1 MLTMD
6 AKRNAESYA
15 YPNGM
20 LNTGWIAGVLRL
32 PDPANGICYIQQT
45 RSENHML
52 PIHFDP
58 KTSPLPRDL
67 KEWDLVMA
75 YCHVNGGRDGDQRVV
90 SLKSIRFEAA
100 NALHMDKKFATALL
114 QKWAVHVHEA
124 AKDSGTPDAIRKLGE
139 AHGQPDAASRVDSFD
154 WKAMKMNHNA
164 SNHVRL
170 AGFIEAK
177 SYETNRVG
185 LDGKP
190 MNDRLVVLLRQTA
203 DPDRSIAVRW
213 YSRNLKPLHEA
224 LQRRMP
230 IIVTGEFRLDVKAIG
245 APDPATGIAPVSKIP
260 YIQAKDIPQP
270 VLPGSDAIRVVP
282 HWLST
287 MLSRDAELAPETPA
301 AAPASAPEVNSESAK
316 LFAATFATEKNEGD
330 ANG

>member
-6 AKRNAESYA
+6 AKRNAESYS

-20 LNTGWIAGVLRL
+20 LNTGWIAGVLRV

-75 YCHVNGGRDGDQRVV
+75 YCHVGGSRDGDTRVV

-100 NALHMDKKFATALL
+100 NVLHMDKSFASALL
-114 QKWAVHVHEA
+114 QKWAAHVHEA
-124 AKDSGTPDAIRKLGE
+124 AKDSGTPETIKKLGE
-139 AHGQPDAASRVDSFD
+139 AHGQPDAASRIDSFD
-154 WKAMKMNHNA
+154 WRAMKMNQNA

-177 SYETNRVG
+177 SFETNRVG
-185 LDGKP
+185 ADGKA
-190 MNDRLVVLLRQTA
+190 MNDRLVVLLRQTS
-203 DPDRSIAVRW
+203 DPDKCISVRW

-224 LQRRMP
+224 LRRGLP
-230 IIVTGEFRLDVKAIG
+230 YIIEGEFRLDVKAIG
-245 APDPATGIAPVSKIP
+245 APDPVTGIAPVSKIP
-260 YIQAKDIPQP
+260 YIQAKDIPKA
-270 VLPGSDAIRVVP
+270 VLPGSDAIRVIP
-282 HWLST
+282 HWVGT
-287 MLSRDAELAPETPA
+287 MISRDTERAPQAA
-301 AAPASAPEVNSESAK
+301 AAPVVNSDAAK
-316 LFAATFATEKNEGD
+316 MFATTFATERNGG